1 MKITYHANT
10 STYTHNKHT
19 HIHRRHIHRGELYL
33 VQNGKIKVL
42 PV

>member
-1 MKITYHANT
+1 MKITYLANIHT
-10 STYTHNKHT
+10 DTRNKHT